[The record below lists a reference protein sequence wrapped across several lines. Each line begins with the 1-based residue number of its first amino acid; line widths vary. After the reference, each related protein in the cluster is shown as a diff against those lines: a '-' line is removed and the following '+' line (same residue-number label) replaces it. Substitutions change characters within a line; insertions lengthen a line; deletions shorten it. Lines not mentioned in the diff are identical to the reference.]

1 MKTKQNSKKIIFH
14 VLYVHLF
21 HFIKQNVIIVS
32 FCEGKRRGKM
42 VDNRSAGVL
51 GIGGSFNFKSG
62 DISGTAAKTSDDKQD
77 QGTEYFL
84 YEQNDEEQEQKEKYR
99 DRSNELRASLNSL
112 AVINS
117 ANIRLRKAKEK
128 ALEKKQ
134 NKTVNSSED
143 FDIDV
148 DEE

>member
-1 MKTKQNSKKIIFH
+1 
-14 VLYVHLF
+14 
-21 HFIKQNVIIVS
+21 
-32 FCEGKRRGKM
+32 M

-84 YEQNDEEQEQKEKYR
+84 YEQNENEQEKNEGYR
-99 DRSNELRASLNSL
+99 DRSHELRASLNSL
-112 AVINS
+112 AIMNS
-117 ANIRLRKAKEK
+117 ANIRLRKAREK
-128 ALEKKQ
+128 ALEKEQK
-134 NKTVNSSED
+134 KAVNSSED

-148 DEE
+148 DED